1 MNRDNGFGDPC
12 PPNGLWAVAAL
23 SWRLTRIGPQLGY
36 RPELRVLARLLFND
50 VQTQERLMRC
60 APFSIAALA
69 LASSAAMLPATPVLA
84 ASTLN
89 GAVPI
94 VIGHRGASG
103 YRPEHTLAAYDL
115 AISQGANYIEP
126 DLVMTKDG
134 ELLARHEPMLA
145 RVNLN
150 PDGTIKFVNGVPELN
165 RTDTSTN
172 VWQLPQYSSRLT
184 VKTLDGVRVGGWW
197 AEDFTAAEIRSDVR
211 AQERLR
217 DVRTGNNA
225 FNDQFFIPTL
235 QEVADLAKARSAELG
250 RTIGIYPETKHPTFT
265 AAHTQANGL
274 MSMEDKLLQILHG
287 SYGNTV
293 NAPVF
298 IQSFE
303 VFNLKYM
310 APLTD
315 INIVQLISFG
325 GKPYDFTVAGDSRT
339 YASMATPAGLDQVND
354 YAQGV
359 GLNTN
364 VMIPLVNGRLGTP
377 TSVVGDAH
385 AKGLLVHGWTFRAE
399 NIFLPNE
406 FDIGTSPAGIGN
418 MNGQVQ
424 AFLALGMDGFFTDH
438 PDLGVAAVIPEPG
451 TYALMLLGLAALL
464 ARKRR

>member
-1 MNRDNGFGDPC
+1 M
-12 PPNGLWAVAAL
+12 
-23 SWRLTRIGPQLGY
+23 RI
-36 RPELRVLARLLFND
+36 
-50 VQTQERLMRC
+50 
-60 APFSIAALA
+60 APFSFAVLA
-69 LASSAAMLPATPVLA
+69 LAGAASLLPATPVLA
-84 ASTLN
+84 ASTLT
-89 GAVPI
+89 GAAPI

-103 YRPEHTLAAYDL
+103 YRPEHTLEAYAL
-115 AISQGANYIEP
+115 AIAQGANYIEP

-150 PDGTIKFVNGVPELN
+150 PDGTIKFVGGVPELN

-172 VWQLPQYSSRLT
+172 VWQLPQYAGRLT
-184 VKTLDGVRVGGWW
+184 VKTLDGVKVGGWW
-197 AEDFTAAEIRSDVR
+197 AEDFTAAEIRTDVR

-217 DVRTGNNA
+217 DLRTANNA
-225 FNDQFFIPTL
+225 FNDQFVIPTL
-235 QEVADLAKARSAELG
+235 QEVINLAQEQSIATG
-250 RTIGIYPETKHPTFT
+250 RTIGIYPETKHPTFFT
-265 AAHTQANGL
+265 AHTQANGL
-274 MSMEDKLLQILHG
+274 MSMEDRLLQIVH
-287 SYGNTV
+287 SNYGNSA

-303 VFNLKYM
+303 VFNLQYM

-325 GKPYDFTVAGDSRT
+325 GRPYDFTVAGDPRT
-339 YASMATPAGLDQVND
+339 YASMATPAGLDQIND

-364 VMIPLVNGRLGTP
+364 VMIPLTAGRLGTP

-399 NIFLPNE
+399 NAFLPNE